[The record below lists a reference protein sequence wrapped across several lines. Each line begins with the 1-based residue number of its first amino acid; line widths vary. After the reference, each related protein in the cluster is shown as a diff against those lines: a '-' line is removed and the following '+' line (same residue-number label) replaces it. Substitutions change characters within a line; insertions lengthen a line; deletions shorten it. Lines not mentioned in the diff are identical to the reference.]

1 MIWQSFIELNNNA
14 VVMVLMACRK
24 NLLPDLPN
32 LEHLLIVDNVMNGPI
47 AEIMCSLRQE
57 IKDDLK
63 LALMWTNK
71 NYSDHKLD

>member
-47 AEIMCSLRQE
+47 AEIMCS
-57 IKDDLK
+57 
-63 LALMWTNK
+63 
-71 NYSDHKLD
+71 